1 MKPPSAPFP
10 PAPDSLSL
18 ARILLQIMERVTE
31 FLDVE
36 RTALFICDDATGEM
50 WSPIAEG
57 TGEVRVPR
65 GRGLSAHVYETGE
78 TVQLADAYSDPR
90 FTGSID
96 RSTGFHTRDIYC
108 RPICDSTGR
117 RIGVIQLLNRRTGP
131 LKPRDETLLDAICG
145 QAGTAIENAQLFLRL
160 KKVHDSERTLHT
172 ALEAK
177 HGELQRAFLKI
188 EESAAAH
195 ALLSRRVQTT
205 RLIATVAGVAL
216 FVAIGLFAWLGI
228 GGRKSPARGA
238 PGPAATAI
246 TWHTV
251 AAAPVRTGL
260 PLLGNIEPL
269 EIRNLTA
276 PFRGRIAEKRFEYGE
291 LVAKDQLLAKLDAT
305 DIQVDERNTEAAH
318 FRATAELKRLE
329 TWAKGPEVAR
339 AERALVKAKLNFE
352 SNERNLREMEQLSK
366 LGIIALSSLESA
378 RQQFETQKADYRAA
392 EEELE
397 NVRTTVTPE
406 RITSAR
412 YDVENIRL
420 RLEDLRAKLAR
431 TEIRAPFA
439 GIVILPNTRPA
450 AGRPTGFDGF
460 YEQGMTINQSDI
472 LLAVG
477 NLEGVAVKTRAD
489 EVDIARI
496 RHDQPV
502 IISGD
507 AFAGL
512 KLAGKIAYVSSQA
525 VITGGRPYFELIA
538 KTGRLSAGELAAVRL
553 GMSAR
558 VDITVYEKASAVVV
572 PVASVRR
579 NGGTATVF
587 RRNDKGAPVAVTVT
601 TGVVLADAV
610 EIRSGL
616 AAGDVI
622 AANAK
627 QVP

>member
-1 MKPPSAPFP
+1 MKAKPAPLP

-31 FLDVE
+31 FLEVE
-36 RTALFICDDATGEM
+36 RSALFVHDPATNEM

-57 TGEVRVPR
+57 TGEVRVPH
-65 GRGLSAHVYETGE
+65 GRGLSTHVFETGE
-78 TVQLADAYSDPR
+78 TVQLADAYADPR

-108 RPICDSTGR
+108 RPICDSSGK
-117 RIGVIQLLNRRTGP
+117 RIGVIQLLNRRSGP
-131 LKPRDETLLDAICG
+131 LKPRDETLLDAICS

-160 KKVHDSERTLHT
+160 KKIHDSEHTLHT

-177 HGELQRAFLKI
+177 HAELQRAFLKI

-195 ALLSRRVQTT
+195 TLLSRRVQTT
-205 RLIATVAGVAL
+205 RLIAMVAGVAL
-216 FVAIGLFAWLGI
+216 FVAIGLFAWLGTHTKKAPA
-228 GGRKSPARGA
+228 KSAA
-238 PGPAATAI
+238 APAAIA
-246 TWHTV
+246 WHTV
-251 AAAPVRTGL
+251 AAAPVRTGI

-276 PFRGRIAEKRFEYGE
+276 PFRGRIAEKHFEYGE
-291 LVAKDQLLAKLDAT
+291 LVTKDQLLARLDTTELEVEA
-305 DIQVDERNTEAAH
+305 RNTEAAH
-318 FRATAELKRLE
+318 FRATAELARLE
-329 TWAKGPEVAR
+329 NWSKGPEVAR
-339 AERALVKAKLNFE
+339 AERALTKARLNFE
-352 SNERNLREMEQLSK
+352 ANKRNLREMEQLSK
-366 LGIIALSSLESA
+366 LGIIAQSSLDSA
-378 RQQFETQKADYRAA
+378 QQQFATQEADFRSA
-392 EEELE
+392 EEDLA
-397 NVRTTVTPE
+397 NVRTTVTTE

-412 YDVENIRL
+412 YDVANIRL
-420 RLEDLRAKLAR
+420 RLDDLRAKLAR
-431 TEIRAPFA
+431 TEIKAPFA
-439 GIVILPNTRPA
+439 GIVILPNTRPV
-450 AGRPTGFDGF
+450 AGRPAGFDGF

-472 LLAVG
+472 LLAIG

-496 RHDQPV
+496 RHDQSV

-507 AFAGL
+507 AFSGL
-512 KLAGKIAYVSSQA
+512 KLNGRIAYVSSQA
-525 VITGGRPYFELIA
+525 VVTGGRPYFELVA
-538 KTGRLSAGELAAVRL
+538 KTRGLTAAELATVRL

-572 PVASVRR
+572 PVAAVRR
-579 NGGTATVF
+579 AGGTATVF
-587 RRNDKGAPVAVTVT
+587 RRDAKGAPAPIVVT

-616 AAGDVI
+616 AVGDTI

-627 QVP
+627 NLP

>member
-1 MKPPSAPFP
+1 VKAAPAPLP

-36 RTALFICDDATGEM
+36 RTALFIHDDATGEM
-50 WSPIAEG
+50 WSPILEG

-65 GRGLSAHVYETGE
+65 GRGLSAHVFETGE
-78 TVQLADAYSDPR
+78 TVSLADAYADPR

-96 RSTGFHTRDIYC
+96 RGTGFHTRDLYC

-117 RIGVIQLLNRRTGP
+117 RIGVIQLLNRRAGP

-160 KKVHDSERTLHT
+160 KKIHDSEHTLHA

-177 HGELQRAFLKI
+177 HAELQRAFLKI
-188 EESAAAH
+188 EETAAAH
-195 ALLSRRVQTT
+195 SLLSRRIQTT
-205 RLIATVAGVAL
+205 RLIAMLAGVAL

-228 GGRKSPARGA
+228 HKRKTPAKTA
-238 PGPAATAI
+238 AAAPAALA
-246 TWHTV
+246 WHTV
-251 AAAPVRTGL
+251 AVAPVRTGI

-291 LVAKDQLLAKLDAT
+291 LVAKDQLLARLDAT
-305 DIQVDERNTEAAH
+305 DVEVDARNTEAAL
-318 FRATAELKRLE
+318 FRATAELRRLE
-329 TWAKGPEVAR
+329 AWAKGPEVAR
-339 AERALVKAKLNFE
+339 AERALVKARLNFE
-352 SNERNLREMEQLSK
+352 ANKRNLAEMDQLSK
-366 LGIIALSSLESA
+366 LGIIAQASLDSA
-378 RQQFETQKADYRAA
+378 RQQFAMQEADFAAA
-392 EEELE
+392 EDELA
-397 NVRTTVTPE
+397 NVRGAVTE
-406 RITSAR
+406 DRVTSAR
-412 YDVENIRL
+412 YDVENTRL
-420 RLEDLRAKLAR
+420 RLADLRAKLAR

-450 AGRPTGFDGF
+450 AGRPSGFDGF
-460 YEQGMTINQSDI
+460 YEVGMTINQSDI
-472 LLAVG
+472 LLALG

-496 RHDQPV
+496 RHEQPV

-507 AFAGL
+507 AFSGL
-512 KLAGKIAYVSSQA
+512 KLNGKIAYVSSQA
-525 VITGGRPYFELIA
+525 VATSGRPYFELIA
-538 KTGRLSAGELAAVRL
+538 KTGQLSVAELAAVRL

-572 PVASVRR
+572 PVAAVRR
-579 NGGTATVF
+579 AGGVATVF
-587 RRNDKGAPVAVTVT
+587 RRDATGAPEPVKVT

-616 AAGDVI
+616 AAGDAI
-622 AANAK
+622 LANAK
-627 QVP
+627 HAP

>member
-1 MKPPSAPFP
+1 
-10 PAPDSLSL
+10 
-18 ARILLQIMERVTE
+18 MERVTE
-31 FLDVE
+31 FLEVE
-36 RTALFICDDATGEM
+36 RTALFIYDDATGEM

-65 GRGLSAHVYETGE
+65 GRGLSTHVYETGE
-78 TVQLADAYSDPR
+78 TIRLADAYSDPR

-96 RSTGFHTRDIYC
+96 RQTGFHTRDLHC
-108 RPICDSTGR
+108 RPIHDSSGR
-117 RIGVIQLLNRRTGP
+117 RIGVIQLLNRRNGP
-131 LKPRDETLLDAICG
+131 LTPRDEKLLDTICG
-145 QAGTAIENAQLFLRL
+145 QAGAAIENAQLFLRL
-160 KKVHDSERTLHT
+160 KKIHDSEHALHT

-177 HGELQRAFLKI
+177 HAELQQAFLKI

-195 ALLSRRVQTT
+195 ALLSRRIQTV
-205 RLIATVAGVAL
+205 RLVSMLTGVAL

-228 GGRKSPARGA
+228 GGRKSAA
-238 PGPAATAI
+238 KSTSKPAATAAAPAPAI
-246 TWHTV
+246 ATIGWHTV
-251 AAAPVRTGL
+251 ATAAVRTGI

-291 LVAKDQLLAKLDAT
+291 LVTKDQLLARLDPT
-305 DIQVDERNTEAAH
+305 DIEVEARNAEAAL
-318 FRATAELKRLE
+318 FRANAELKRLE

-339 AERALVKAKLNFE
+339 AERALLKARLNFE
-352 SNERNLREMEQLSK
+352 SNERNLREMDQLSK
-366 LGIIALSSLESA
+366 LGIIAQSSLESA
-378 RQQFETQKADYRAA
+378 RQQFETQKADFRAA

-397 NVRTTVTPE
+397 NVRSTVTPE

-420 RLEDLRAKLAR
+420 RHDDLRAKLAR
-431 TEIRAPFA
+431 TEIRAPFS

-450 AGRPTGFDGF
+450 AGRSGGSDGF

-472 LLAVG
+472 LLAIG

-496 RHDQPV
+496 RHSQPV
-502 IISGD
+502 LISGD
-507 AFAGL
+507 AFSGL
-512 KLAGKIAYVSSQA
+512 KLAGTIAYVSSQA
-525 VITGGRPYFELIA
+525 VATSGRPYFELIA
-538 KTGRLSAGELAAVRL
+538 RTGRLTDAELNAVRL

-558 VDITVYEKASAVVV
+558 VDITVYEKTAAVVV
-572 PVASVRR
+572 PVAAVRR
-579 NGGTATVF
+579 SGGSALVF
-587 RRNDKGAPVAVTVT
+587 RRDAKGSPVPVPVT
-601 TGVVLADAV
+601 TGVVLPDAV

-616 AAGDVI
+616 ALGDVI

-627 QVP
+627 QLP